1 MLEKITAIENRY
13 NELTRLMDENI
24 QDYQKVVEL
33 AKERSELEPVIQLS
47 ARYRSLLNQLEQAK
61 ELESSGDDEMRALA
75 NLEIEALPP
84 QIEELEKQLKR
95 LLIPRDP
102 RDDRNVF
109 IEIRAGAGGDEA
121 GLFAAE
127 LMRMYMHYA
136 EARGWSVEMISS
148 NETGIGGF
156 KEVIFMVK
164 GKGAYSRFKFESGVH
179 RVQRIPATE
188 SSGRIHT
195 STVTVAV
202 MAEVE
207 EVDVQ
212 IPESDITI
220 DVFRSSGAGG
230 QNVQKNATAVRIT
243 HIPTGIVVA
252 CQDERS
258 QLQNKLRAM
267 GILRARLFE
276 IEEEKRRQERDENR
290 RSQVGTGDR
299 SEKIR
304 TYNYPQS
311 RVTDHRINLSSY
323 NLPAVMTGEID
334 LFIDE
339 LALRDETDRL
349 SSSGDYDES

>member
-258 QLQNKLRAM
+258 RLQNKLRAM